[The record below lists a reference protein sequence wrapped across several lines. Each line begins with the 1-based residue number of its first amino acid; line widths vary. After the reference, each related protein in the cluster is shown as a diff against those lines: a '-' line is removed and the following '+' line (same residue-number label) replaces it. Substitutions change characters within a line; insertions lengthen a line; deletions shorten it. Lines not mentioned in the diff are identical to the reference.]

1 MSEEKKTLEK
11 IKKIIGALAGLGA
24 ILFILKST
32 HRRTYAEVKPEH
44 KEISVATSMNLID
57 TADISDQPIL
67 AITDDIAVDS
77 SVTIY
82 LGV

>member
-1 MSEEKKTLEK
+1 MSEDQEKK
-11 IKKIIGALAGLGA
+11 KKIIGALAGLGA
-24 ILFILKST
+24 ILFILRLIR
-32 HRRTYAEVKPEH
+32 RRTYAEVKPEH
-44 KEISVATSMNLID
+44 KEISVATSMSLVD

-82 LGV
+82 LMGV